1 MSEHMELES
10 LNIFHSK
17 GYITMRTIVMAGM
30 NDDTML
36 SKAVFLRKLSWTKV
50 ARDQIF
56 FIFTLFPFSF
66 FANHRSWFFEIG
78 FEGFGKFV
86 FV

>member
-30 NDDTML
+30 NNDTML
-36 SKAVFLRKLSWTKV
+36 SKAVFLGKLSWTKV
-50 ARDQIF
+50 
-56 FIFTLFPFSF
+56 T
-66 FANHRSWFFEIG
+66 
-78 FEGFGKFV
+78 
-86 FV
+86 